1 MWDGG
6 TLVLLADRGPALHEQ
21 ADVKPPHGGRCLII
35 QGVSA
40 FVVLYWDFGRR
51 VLRGLTNGV
60 QVALDSSN
68 AGIESLF
75 GPVLTG
81 QGAGPVFAFRVLP
94 ITIFASLTSV
104 LYYLGVLQFVV
115 NGLGRRLYKALGTGG
130 PESLGHLRHLP
141 GSSRTCRAGPRG
153 AS

>member
-1 MWDGG
+1 
-6 TLVLLADRGPALHEQ
+6 
-21 ADVKPPHGGRCLII
+21 
-35 QGVSA
+35 
-40 FVVLYWDFGRR
+40 
-51 VLRGLTNGV
+51 VLRGPTNGV
-60 QVALDSSN
+60 KVALDSSN

-81 QGAGPVFAFRVLP
+81 QGAAGPVFAFHMLP

-141 GSSRTCRAGPRG
+141 GSSRTFRAGPRG